1 MLYIKY
7 KEGGSVSIFC
17 KFPPRLKAFCGWPW
31 HLTSL
36 WKRMRIYCFSGR
48 NQCTMSCHVTPTWI
62 KDKGEGDEFTL
73 RAISPPVLNER
84 VSIVYQQ
91 AASAHFYLFIVTTEV
106 WLYRDEEMKKMRR
119 EWWKMISTSHSV
131 SVMQEL
137 MGEIGWNNFSLS
149 VSTKFCDQRCEGY
162 LMQAENLFKCWVG
175 IIKLL
180 CILFSL
186 DEAWKWTTVT
196 ALALDNIKK
205 QHLKIKLTSG
215 KHYFCFLF
223 GQITFSG
230 SISLTSAQMTQIKS

>member
-1 MLYIKY
+1 M
-7 KEGGSVSIFC
+7 
-17 KFPPRLKAFCGWPW
+17 
-31 HLTSL
+31 
-36 WKRMRIYCFSGR
+36 
-48 NQCTMSCHVTPTWI
+48 

-131 SVMQEL
+131 SVMQKL

-162 LMQAENLFKCWVG
+162 LMEAENFFKCWVG

-180 CILFSL
+180 CILISYLRCILLIYFYSSL
-186 DEAWKWTTVT
+186 NKKVQEEENVINVAFLKWIVYIGRT
-196 ALALDNIKK
+196 
-205 QHLKIKLTSG
+205 H
-215 KHYFCFLF
+215 
-223 GQITFSG
+223 TFSYN
-230 SISLTSAQMTQIKS
+230 INLWINCD

>member
-1 MLYIKY
+1 MLCIKY
-7 KEGGSVSIFC
+7 KGGGSVAIFC
-17 KFPPRLKAFCGWPW
+17 KFPPRLKACFVADPDIWPHCEREW
-31 HLTSL
+31 EYTVSL
-36 WKRMRIYCFSGR
+36 DGI
-48 NQCTMSCHVTPTWI
+48 NALCHVSPTWM

-162 LMQAENLFKCWVG
+162 LMEAENLFKCWVG

-186 DEAWKWTTVT
+186 DEVLMKPGNEPQWQH
-196 ALALDNIKK
+196 L
-205 QHLKIKLTSG
+205 HLKIKLTSG

-230 SISLTSAQMTQIKS
+230 SISLTSAQMTQIKN

>member
-7 KEGGSVSIFC
+7 KGGGSVAIFC
-17 KFPPRLKAFCGWPW
+17 KFLSKESIHYVMSAQPE
-31 HLTSL
+31 
-36 WKRMRIYCFSGR
+36 WK
-48 NQCTMSCHVTPTWI
+48 T
-62 KDKGEGDEFTL
+62 KGEGDEFTL

-119 EWWKMISTSHSV
+119 EWWKMISTSHRV

-162 LMQAENLFKCWVG
+162 FMEAENLFKCWVG

-186 DEAWKWTTVT
+186 DEVLMKPGNEPQW
-196 ALALDNIKK
+196 
-205 QHLKIKLTSG
+205 QHLHLT
-215 KHYFCFLF
+215 
-223 GQITFSG
+223 I
-230 SISLTSAQMTQIKS
+230 